1 MNLSCTGAQIYPEH
15 GFGRKNEN
23 ESKSWSNPKPSNC
36 FKIIHGDDFVK
47 LLTKVASAVSV
58 N

>member
-23 ESKSWSNPKPSNC
+23 ECLASW
-36 FKIIHGDDFVK
+36 IVMAD
-47 LLTKVASAVSV
+47 AVVQSFSHFNV
-58 N
+58 THLGH